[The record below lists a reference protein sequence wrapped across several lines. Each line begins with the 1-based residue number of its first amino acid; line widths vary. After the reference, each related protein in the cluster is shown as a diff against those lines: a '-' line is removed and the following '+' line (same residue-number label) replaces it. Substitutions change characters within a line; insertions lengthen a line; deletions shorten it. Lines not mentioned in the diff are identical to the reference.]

1 MKFETRGEARASHA
15 GKREMHGSSARVV
28 PDPHR
33 PPIGLNLVGLVAR
46 GETLLRTTRKVD

>member
-46 GETLLRTTRKVD
+46 GETLLRTTCKVD